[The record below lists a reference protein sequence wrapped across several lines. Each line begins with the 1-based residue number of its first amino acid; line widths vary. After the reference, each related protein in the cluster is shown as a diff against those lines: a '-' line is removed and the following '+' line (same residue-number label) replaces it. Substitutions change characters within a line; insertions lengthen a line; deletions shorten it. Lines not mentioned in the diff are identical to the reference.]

1 MSHVARMLAAL
12 AIAATA
18 GHAASFSF
26 RHGPL
31 ELAFDEA
38 TGALVRIARGNELI
52 AEAGPG
58 RSPVSFGIGEYQKTT
73 WLEQLQ
79 PGRKLVKR
87 AQPAPDTLEL
97 TIQVGDYEIVE
108 RYKLFAD
115 LPRVDRSAT
124 LTNRGKETVKLRAFT
139 FRTPGLKATPDGF
152 YRFPKHWPPHSYPFA
167 AMKPGVQHSSGLSI
181 APLLTQL
188 TPNRTLLWA
197 ACSDDS
203 PHIRVEEGQ
212 GQFDVVQ
219 GIGAAGYL
227 KPGQPQQIG
236 FVTMQVVDAAYWEA
250 LPKLWDWFDSVGIK
264 VPADAPDWVRGA
276 VLYSFHPG
284 GTIGS
289 NWTDL
294 GGFKAATEYL
304 LPTLPKLGV
313 TAIWIL
319 PVEWKGPYWP
329 LDYYRFQDGLGTAE
343 EFRALVKRA
352 HELGLKVLLDLV
364 PHGGAPQAVHNQ
376 QHPEFM
382 LRREDGSTL
391 DYWLNDFARPDW
403 QDYIARVAAH
413 YVREYDVDGY
423 RIDACYGS
431 KEYNWDPAIPYA
443 RASHAGLKGGLE
455 MVKRIRDE
463 VKKLK
468 PKDGAVLAEVE
479 SPRHAAVSDFQY
491 DFGLAFTVLHAW
503 RHMPAAEYVPLLQE
517 YLEEQKYINP
527 RGTIFLR
534 HIESHDTLRAQG
546 WYGVEGLR
554 ALYALT
560 AWIDGV
566 PLIYHDMEI
575 GHSFALREINE
586 ARAKRPELAQ
596 GEASYRA
603 VSKRS
608 TAEMRVG
615 RKAVGT
621 VTEDM
626 TDGLFTCLRRH
637 GDRTSV
643 IAISLERYPYL
654 LGHLEWPGGRAKP
667 GLWTLGYDVY
677 PKPAAEQGGPLVIWK
692 EPVQFRG
699 EEASVVAFPGAREWC
714 VETLEGR
721 LHGELPPPRAALPAQ
736 RASSIYWRPQGTP
749 ALWQHETVPLA
760 FDRGQRYSALGARG
774 PDGLWQHVEVR
785 DPLPQGLSL
794 VREHVG
800 RKGLHLIGLPTM
812 TYDTWSERDL
822 PRSTWCEK
830 LRLRPGCVGPDYMVS
845 DDHFTCVL
853 RRQGGVIRE
862 LFVGDR
868 VVAKEHDLY
877 GDQEFLK
884 PHESPRIAASND
896 VESGIRIWKADDG
909 LHLAFEGQLRGFG
922 RFELMRPPLWYRTEY
937 VFTDKPAFKQK
948 WAFRTEKAFKDKN
961 AFLAAIV
968 QLPEADRFR
977 FLGSNLPRVANPR
990 EVKVLAD
997 DVVGEGGA
1005 RRGQTSGGP
1014 APERI
1019 EFLKD
1024 GKPLFSL
1031 SGLKTPEGMTCNT
1044 FVHGRQFFITLLD
1057 GKGSGMDEGRWYEFE
1072 SEWDV
1077 APK

>member
-1 MSHVARMLAAL
+1 MKRLATL
-12 AIAATA
+12 LLMATSFA
-18 GHAASFSF
+18 PAASFTF
-26 RHGPL
+26 QHGPL
-31 ELAFDEA
+31 SLAFDEA
-38 TGALVRIARGNELI
+38 TGALVRLTRGDEVL
-52 AEAGPG
+52 AEADASRHPI
-58 RSPVSFGIGEYQKTT
+58 SFGVGEYQKTT
-73 WLEQLQ
+73 WAEQLK
-79 PGRKLVKR
+79 PGRKLLKR
-87 AQPAPDTLEL
+87 EQPAPDTLEL
-97 TIQVGDYEIVE
+97 TISVGDYEVVE
-108 RYKLFAD
+108 RYKLHAD

-139 FRTPGLKATPDGF
+139 FRTPGIKATPDGF

-167 AMKPGVQHSSGLSI
+167 AMKPGVSHSSGLSI
-181 APLLTQL
+181 APLLAQL
-188 TPNRTLLWA
+188 TPKRSLLFA

-203 PHIRVEEGQ
+203 SHVRVEEST

-219 GIGAAGYL
+219 GVGAAGYL
-227 KPGQPQQIG
+227 RPNVPQHIG
-236 FVTMQVVDAAYWEA
+236 FVTMQAVDAAYWDA
-250 LPKLWDWFDSVGIK
+250 LPMLWDWFDSVGVK
-264 VPADAPDWVRGA
+264 VPADRPEWLHGA

-319 PVEWKGPYWP
+319 PVEYKSPYWP

-364 PHGGAPQAVHNQ
+364 PHGGAPNAVHNQ

-391 DYWLNDFARPDW
+391 TYWLNDFARPDW
-403 QDYIARVAAH
+403 QDYIAHVAAH

-479 SPRHAAVSDFQY
+479 SPRHAGVSDFQY

-503 RHMPAAEYVPLLQE
+503 RHMPAAEFVPLLQE

-546 WYGVEGLR
+546 WYGVEGMR

-566 PLIYHDMEI
+566 PMVYQRMER
-575 GHSFALREINE
+575 GHGPVFRRINE
-586 ARAKRPELAQ
+586 TRRACAELSR

-603 VSKRS
+603 VDCG
-608 TAEMRVG
+608 AAGV
-615 RKAVGT
+615 
-621 VTEDM
+621 
-626 TDGLFTCLRRH
+626 FTSLRRSPN
-637 GDRTSV
+637 RTSV
-643 IAISLERYPYL
+643 VFVNLNRSDTRMHIDYSPINQGRL
-654 LGHLEWPGGRAKP
+654 LGPLEYDLFSAGPGGGGWGWGIR
-667 GLWTLGYDVY
+667 
-677 PKPAAEQGGPLVIWK
+677 PADT
-692 EPVQFRG
+692 
-699 EEASVVAFPGAREWC
+699 S
-714 VETLEGR
+714 
-721 LHGELPPPRAALPAQ
+721 LPPQVVKGRIGFPDATEWGVHTIEGLLRDSAGFPDQPAHVQ
-736 RASSIYWRPQGTP
+736 KRSSIYWRPQNVGVLWENESAPLHPEKTSVVVKWRGRWSGVGFQ
-749 ALWQHETVPLA
+749 ALLPENVQLL
-760 FDRGQRYSALGARG
+760 DRLDGA
-774 PDGLWQHVEVR
+774 P
-785 DPLPQGLSL
+785 GLSL
-794 VREHVG
+794 VGLDGLAVRREEDCPGIILTG
-800 RKGLHLIGLPTM
+800 RPAKLCGA
-812 TYDTWSERDL
+812 DL
-822 PRSTWCEK
+822 S
-830 LRLRPGCVGPDYMVS
+830 CVGPDYIVS
-845 DDHFTCVL
+845 NRHFTCVL
-853 RRQGGVIRE
+853 RRQAGVIRE
-862 LFVGDR
+862 LFVGDK

-877 GDQEFLK
+877 GDQEFFK

-922 RFELMRPPLWYRTEY
+922 RFELRRPPLWYRTEY

-948 WAFRTEKAFKDKN
+948 WAFRSEKAFKDKS

-977 FLGSNLPRVANPR
+977 FSNLPQVANPR
-990 EVKVLAD
+990 EVTE

-1005 RRGQTSGGP
+1005 R
-1014 APERI
+1014 
-1019 EFLKD
+1019 
-1024 GKPLFSL
+1024 
-1031 SGLKTPEGMTCNT
+1031 
-1044 FVHGRQFFITLLD
+1044 
-1057 GKGSGMDEGRWYEFE
+1057 
-1072 SEWDV
+1072 
-1077 APK
+1077 

>member
-1 MSHVARMLAAL
+1 MNRLAPVSAAL
-12 AIAATA
+12 ALASAAAA
-18 GHAASFSF
+18 GTFTFH
-26 RHGPL
+26 HGPL
-31 ELAFDEA
+31 ALTFDEA
-38 TGALVRIARGNELI
+38 TGALLRLARGTEAL
-52 AEAGPG
+52 AEADGSRP
-58 RSPVSFGIGEYQKTT
+58 PTSFGIGEYQKTI
-73 WLEQLQ
+73 WAEQLQ
-79 PGRKLVKR
+79 PARKLIKR
-87 AQPAPDTLEL
+87 HQPAPDTLEL
-97 TIQVGDYEIVE
+97 TISVADYEVVE
-108 RYKLFAD
+108 RYKLYPNP
-115 LPRVDRSAT
+115 PRLDRSAA
-124 LTNRGKETVKLRAFT
+124 LTNRGKETVKLRAFS

-203 PHIRVEEGQ
+203 SHVRVEEGT

-227 KPGQPQQIG
+227 KPGVPQQIG
-236 FVTMQVVDAAYWEA
+236 FVTMQVVDAAYWDA
-250 LPKLWDWFDSVGIK
+250 LPKLWDWFDSVGVK
-264 VPADAPDWVRGA
+264 VPADTPDWVRGA

-319 PVEWKGPYWP
+319 PVEWKSPYWP
-329 LDYYRFQDGLGTAE
+329 LDYYRFQDGLGTAD

-352 HELGLKVLLDLV
+352 HELGLKVLLDIV
-364 PHGGAPQAVHNQ
+364 PHGGAPNAVHNQ

-391 DYWLNDFARPDW
+391 TYWLNDFARPDW
-403 QDYIARVAAH
+403 QDYVARVAAH

-503 RHMPAAEYVPLLQE
+503 RHMPAAEFVPLLQE

-566 PLIYHDMEI
+566 PMIYHDMER
-575 GHSFALREINE
+575 GHFAHLCAINE
-586 ARAKRPELAQ
+586 ARRREPALSRGP
-596 GEASYRA
+596 GYYR
-603 VSKRS
+603 
-608 TAEMRVG
+608 TATG
-615 RKAVGT
+615 HP
-621 VTEDM
+621 
-626 TDGLFTCLRRH
+626 GLFACVRKFSERL
-637 GDRTSV
+637 
-643 IAISLERYPYL
+643 AI
-654 LGHLEWPGGRAKP
+654 
-667 GLWTLGYDVY
+667 
-677 PKPAAEQGGPLVIWK
+677 PAINLSR
-692 EPVQFRG
+692 EPVPPGNLGIGGGVPLG
-699 EEASVVAFPGAREWC
+699 E
-714 VETLEGR
+714 
-721 LHGELPPPRAALPAQ
+721 RAALPALVPLGYGVWD
-736 RASSIYWRPQGTP
+736 RLRSFAVLHERREEAVSTP
-749 ALWQHETVPLA
+749 APPP
-760 FDRGQRYSALGARG
+760 RGVRQVLSPTCWRHQPSEHQEPMLDDSRCPAGVSAR
-774 PDGLWQHVEVR
+774 Q
-785 DPLPQGLSL
+785 
-794 VREHVG
+794 
-800 RKGLHLIGLPTM
+800 
-812 TYDTWSERDL
+812 
-822 PRSTWCEK
+822 
-830 LRLRPGCVGPDYMVS
+830 VGPDCIVKNE
-845 DDHFTCVL
+845 HFTCVL
-853 RRQGGVIRE
+853 RRQGGVMRE
-862 LFVGDR
+862 LFVGDS

-877 GDQEFLK
+877 GDQEFFK

-909 LHLAFEGQLRGFG
+909 LHLAFEGQLRGFQ
-922 RFELMRPPLWYRTEY
+922 RFELRRPPLWYRTEY
-937 VFTDKPAFKQK
+937 VFTDKPAFRQK
-948 WAFRTEKAFKDKN
+948 WAFRSEKGFQDKT
-961 AFLAAIV
+961 AFLAAVV
-968 QLPEADRFR
+968 QLPDADRFR
-977 FLGSNLPRVANPR
+977 FIRDG
-990 EVKVLAD
+990 KVLAED
-997 DVVGEGGA
+997 AVGNGGE

-1024 GKPLFSL
+1024 GKPVFSL
-1031 SGLKTPEGMTCNT
+1031 SGLKSPAGARPNI
-1044 FVHGRQFFITLLD
+1044 FVHGRQFFVALLD
-1057 GKGSGMDEGRWYEFE
+1057 GKGAAMDEGRWYEFE
-1072 SEWDV
+1072 ADWAV
-1077 APK
+1077 APR